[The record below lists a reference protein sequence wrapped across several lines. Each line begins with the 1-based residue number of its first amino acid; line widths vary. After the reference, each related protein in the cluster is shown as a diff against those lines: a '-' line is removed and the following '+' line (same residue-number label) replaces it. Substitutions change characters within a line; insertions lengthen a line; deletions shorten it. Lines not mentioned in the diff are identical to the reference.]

1 MYQENVNDFCEVH
14 WTSGSID
21 EARKISRF
29 LVQERLV
36 ASAQIIPWIEAI
48 YLWNQQLE
56 TDQES
61 KIVLKT
67 LKRNCSKIEEII
79 KANSSYEIP
88 EIIYIHIDGGSAD
101 YLDWLAESTN
111 HEETE
116 PVSGASKE
124 GEG

>member
-1 MYQENVNDFCEVH
+1 MYQEIVNDFCEVH

-48 YLWNQQLE
+48 YLWNDQLE
-56 TDQES
+56 TGQES

-67 LKRNCSKIEEII
+67 LKQNCAKIEEII

-88 EIIYIHIDGGSAD
+88 EIVYIHIDGGSTD
-101 YLDWLAESTN
+101 FLDWWVGCISIEKN
-111 HEETE
+111 E
-116 PVSGASKE
+116 VQQDK
-124 GEG
+124 